1 MYEIIL
7 TTTEYRNGVPVSA
20 ETATWHRRY
29 KSRQT
34 AARKA
39 SEMCETI
46 TVKGSPVKYITIAEV
61 CHVQ

>member
-1 MYEIIL
+1 MFEIIL
-7 TTTEYRNGVPVSA
+7 TTTEYRNDVSVSA
-20 ETATWHRRY
+20 LSATLYRRY

-46 TVKGSPVKYITIAEV
+46 TVKGSSVKYVTTAEV
-61 CHVQ
+61 Q